1 MRAHFDYDPKN
12 DKMNPCPEAGLSFKS
27 GEVLQI
33 VDQEDPDWWQVSD
46 LLSSLLSLLL
56 LLC

>member
-12 DKMNPCPEAGLSFKS
+12 DKLNPCPRAGLPFKS

-33 VDQEDPDWWQVSD
+33 VDQEDPNWWQVRT
-46 LLSSLLSLLL
+46 
-56 LLC
+56 